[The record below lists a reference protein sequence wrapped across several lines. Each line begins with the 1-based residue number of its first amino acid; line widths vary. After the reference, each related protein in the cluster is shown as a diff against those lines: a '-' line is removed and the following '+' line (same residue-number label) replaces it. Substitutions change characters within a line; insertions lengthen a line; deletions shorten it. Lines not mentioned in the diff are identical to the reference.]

1 MSQNIFSSLFL
12 RHFWLYSCPK
22 GLKLIFLHLF
32 LRHSL
37 LHSSKK
43 SQIIFFHRRSQWC
56 AIAFGLGGVG
66 RGASVTSGLRNDSRL
81 FEWPRTARGKVRA
94 EAYSK
99 TRLLSWGDVVK
110 NVPKPVCYTFDL
122 WEEGRGVSATPGLQN
137 DSRLFEG
144 PRVACRK
151 VHLEAR
157 SKTWLLSW
165 GAWQRGVET
174 GVL

>member
-1 MSQNIFSSLFL
+1 MSKRSQINFSSPLFTPFFITL
-12 RHFWLYSCPK
+12 VQKVSNYFFSSPK
-22 GLKLIFLHLF
+22 
-32 LRHSL
+32 SVVY
-37 LHSSKK
+37 
-43 SQIIFFHRRSQWC
+43 RRSQWC

-157 SKTWLLSW
+157 SKT
-165 GAWQRGVET
+165 
-174 GVL
+174 